1 MHVKTWF
8 ITGASRGLGLEIARA
23 ALEAGDQVVATGR
36 KPEQVEAGL
45 AGSGERLLAL
55 KLDVTDQG
63 SIEAAVDAASARFG
77 SIDVLVNN
85 AGYGQLGAFEQ
96 LSVAAIER
104 QFATNVF
111 GVFAVTRAVLPVMR
125 AQRSGHIL
133 TLSSIGGLI
142 GFDGASIYCATKF
155 ALEGWSESLSLEL
168 AQFGIK
174 ATVIEPGFFRTD
186 FLDAS
191 SVSYDDIAIP
201 DYADYS
207 AKRKAGL
214 DEINHRQAGDP
225 VKLGKAMVFL
235 VASQDPPVRFAVG
248 SDAYG
253 VVTNRAATNRAE
265 ADAWRDL
272 SVSTDIVT

>member
-1 MHVKTWF
+1 MKTWF

-23 ALEAGDQVVATGR
+23 ALEAGDQVVATAR

-45 AGSGERLLAL
+45 AGQADGRLLAL
-55 KLDVTDQG
+55 TLDVTDQAA
-63 SIEAAVDAASARFG
+63 IDAAVTDASKRFG

-96 LSVAAIER
+96 LTVAAIDR

-111 GVFAVTRAVLPVMR
+111 GVFAVTRAVLPIMR
-125 AQRSGHIL
+125 AQRSGHVL
-133 TLSSIGGLI
+133 TVSSVGGLI

-168 AQFGIK
+168 AQFGIRT
-174 ATVIEPGFFRTD
+174 TVIEPGYFRTD
-186 FLDAS
+186 FLDPS
-191 SVSYDDIAIP
+191 SVSYDDIVVA

-207 AKRKAGL
+207 AKKAGL
-214 DEINHRQAGDP
+214 DEMNHRQAGDP
-225 VKLGKAMVFL
+225 AKLGKAIVSL
-235 VASQDPPVRFAVG
+235 VASEDPPVRFAVG

-253 VVTNRAATNRAE
+253 IVSNRAE
-265 ADAWRDL
+265 ANRTEADKWRGL
-272 SVSTDIVT
+272 SVSTDIAE